1 MEENFR
7 IFGTGKEVFKAWFLV
22 KSVIQ
27 STILAGGKNPHFK
40 SDYIQLDELVKK
52 IDPVC
57 QKYGL
62 GIMMFPTGSGLITI
76 LFHKESGQ
84 YIQSHYELILDKQN
98 PQGVGSALTYAKR
111 QILQAMWGL
120 SAGPEEDDD
129 GNAASILEEDDN
141 PQGKLTSKSAYSIAK
156 VAMREI
162 NSLEAL
168 TEWKKVQPD
177 SVKNNA
183 NIRELVKG
191 KESELRLAV

>member
-1 MEENFR
+1 M
-7 IFGTGKEVFKAWFLV
+7 
-22 KSVIQ
+22 
-27 STILAGGKNPHFK
+27 
-40 SDYIQLDELVKK
+40 
-52 IDPVC
+52 
-57 QKYGL
+57 
-62 GIMMFPTGSGLITI
+62 
-76 LFHKESGQ
+76 
-84 YIQSHYELILDKQN
+84 ILDKQN